1 MHGVR
6 AVARGSASELRNGF
20 ALTRPESL
28 RQAAEFAAVF
38 AAKRSSRG
46 KHLVVSVRPRGLA
59 GARLGLA
66 VSRRASRLAVRRNYM
81 KRVLRELFARRIA
94 AFAGFDVVVAVAAG
108 FDRDDFDTV
117 RAEFE
122 RHAET
127 VQKWRV
133 SSSG

>member
-1 MHGVR
+1 MRAAR
-6 AVARGSASELRNGF
+6 AVAPDSASERSGRF

-46 KHLVVSVRPRGLA
+46 KHLVVSVRPCGRA

-81 KRVLRELFARRIA
+81 KRVLRELFARRVS
-94 AFAGFDVVVAVAAG
+94 AFAGLDVVVAVAAQ
-108 FDRDDFDTV
+108 FDRPDFETV

-122 RHAET
+122 RHTET
-127 VQKWRV
+127 IQKWRV